1 VRHAVNY
8 ASDKTH
14 NIWGVVAMDIL
25 DWLNERSVQP
35 KWKGEDDEW
44 PDAGLSSEVENSRA
58 CMGPPVNMS

>member
-35 KWKGEDDEW
+35 KWKGED
-44 PDAGLSSEVENSRA
+44 GLSSEVENSRA